1 MHIASRWFWRLIA
14 LLIIGMV
21 ILIVIGRQTIGG
33 IDQLR
38 PSLQTFITENTGMEA
53 TLGQLRG
60 EWPRLVP
67 ILEVDKVEII
77 TEDADVAISLD
88 QGRANLDVFS
98 SLKFQ
103 SPIWR
108 ELSIEQLVFN
118 AVEDSS
124 GNWSIKGLE
133 GEPQA
138 DLSLILD
145 PLFYSRLIHIQSVV
159 ANLQFFSG
167 KQIQVHSDDV
177 RLENDADFHRAE
189 LSLRLSEC

>member
-1 MHIASRWFWRLIA
+1 MHIANRWFWRLLA

-38 PSLQTFITENTGMEA
+38 PTLQTFIADSTGMEA

-88 QGRANLDVFS
+88 QGRANLDVFN

-108 ELSIEQLVFN
+108 ELSIDQLVFN

-124 GNWSIKGLE
+124 GN
-133 GEPQA
+133 
-138 DLSLILD
+138 
-145 PLFYSRLIHIQSVV
+145 
-159 ANLQFFSG
+159 
-167 KQIQVHSDDV
+167 
-177 RLENDADFHRAE
+177 
-189 LSLRLSEC
+189 